1 MKRFSKFLVEADTSG
16 ATYVEMAIC
25 VAYNKLKGHKDPM
38 GAAGISSDNWA
49 KVSKPLRVIGQKVAK
64 SLKGAGN
71 VLIHSGS
78 GASKTFYKLGSD
90 TTPKTDLYGNTNSRF
105 SLKQAGDSGTGA
117 QLMSAKSGEAS
128 GVLNFAVQHLESAQ
142 PDVVVKGTKKA
153 FDILRNKMLATA
165 RNDLNVEVA
174 TGKKDFEKWYL
185 TASPRLKEV
194 QKYVLSRGSK
204 GKGGIGK
211 PKDVEKHLKAE
222 LSLLGATRMSSSA
235 SKNLAKGLTPISRD
249 KLLKMLKTYIS
260 SGMKIGDVTVSDK
273 HLEKISKKDLSKT
286 NLRKQIAEVIKVS
299 IDSTEW
305 KETLTNFF
313 TTNSELKKWI
323 VYEASSGLGKFTG
336 KASDG
341 KNYTGSITAVANS
354 ILVFDK
360 KGIKKKENIFDWSM
374 ANSSLASKLDVSYKG
389 SGRSKYIKL
398 GIAAGKEYSTN
409 VPVLT
414 ESQVFDDIIDIEYV
428 QMKYEMNE
436 LFLNEGV
443 LDWAKEKFSSA
454 SAAAKTLYSNL
465 QDIVKNF
472 YERVV
477 VKFFEKI
484 LEWVSKGITYAL
496 DILGLEIDGNVEL
509 ATPSW

>member
-1 MKRFSKFLVEADTSG
+1 MKTFSKFLVEADTSS

-25 VAYNKLKGHKDPM
+25 VAYNKLKGQKDPM
-38 GAAGISSDNWA
+38 GAAGINADNWA
-49 KVSKPLRVIGQKVAK
+49 KVSKPLRVIGQKVAG
-64 SLKGAGN
+64 SLKGVGN
-71 VLIHSGS
+71 ILIHSGS
-78 GASKTFYKLGSD
+78 GSSKTYYKLGSD
-90 TTPKTDLYGNTNSRF
+90 KTPKTDLYGNTNSRF
-105 SLKQAGDSGTGA
+105 SLKQAGESGTGA

-142 PDVVVKGTKKA
+142 PDVVVKGTRKA

-185 TASPRLKEV
+185 TSSPRLKEV
-194 QKYVLSRGSK
+194 KKYVSKVK
-204 GKGGIGK
+204 GKT
-211 PKDVEKHLKAE
+211 KDIEKHLKAE

-260 SGMKIGDVTVSDK
+260 SGMKIGNVTVSDK

-305 KETLTNFF
+305 KETLTSFF

-336 KASDG
+336 KPSDG

-465 QDIVKNF
+465 KDIVKNF
-472 YERVV
+472 YERVI

-484 LEWVSKGITYAL
+484 LEWASKGITYAL
-496 DILGLEIDGNVEL
+496 DILGIEIDGNVEL

>member
-1 MKRFSKFLVEADTSG
+1 MKTFRKFLVEADTSS

-25 VAYNKLKGHKDPM
+25 VAYNKLQGHED
-38 GAAGISSDNWA
+38 GVDAAGISSVNWA
-49 KVSKPLRVIGQKVAK
+49 KVSKPLRKIGEKVAK
-64 SLKGAGN
+64 SLTGVGK

-78 GASKTFYKLGSD
+78 GNSKTFYKLGSD
-90 TTPKTDLYGNTNSRF
+90 KTPKTDLYGNTNSRF

-128 GVLNFAVQHLESAQ
+128 GVLNFAVQHLEAAQ
-142 PDVVVKGTKKA
+142 PDVVVKGTRKA

-185 TASPRLKEV
+185 TSSPRLKEV
-194 QKYVLSRGSK
+194 KKYVSKVK
-204 GKGGIGK
+204 GKT
-211 PKDVEKHLKAE
+211 KDIEKHLKAE

-235 SKNLAKGLTPISRD
+235 SKNLVKGLKAISRD

-299 IDSTEW
+299 IDSKEW

-336 KASDG
+336 QPSDG
-341 KNYTGSITAVANS
+341 KNYTGKTTAVANS
-354 ILVFDK
+354 MLVFDK
-360 KGIKKKENIFDWSM
+360 NGIKKKENIFKWSM
-374 ANSSLASKLDVSYKG
+374 ANSSLASNLDISYKG

-398 GIAAGKEYSTN
+398 GIAAGKEYNTDVS
-409 VPVLT
+409 VLT
-414 ESQVFDDIIDIEYV
+414 ETQVFDDIVDIEYV
-428 QMKYEMNE
+428 QMQYEMNE
-436 LFLNEGV
+436 LFLNEGI
-443 LDWAKEKFSSA
+443 LNWAKAKFSSA

-465 QDIVKNF
+465 KDIVKKF
-472 YERVV
+472 YERVI

-484 LEWVSKGITYAL
+484 LEWLSKGITYTL
-496 DILGLEIDGNVEL
+496 DILGIEISGNVEL
-509 ATPSW
+509 DTPNW

>member
-1 MKRFSKFLVEADTSG
+1 
-16 ATYVEMAIC
+16 
-25 VAYNKLKGHKDPM
+25 
-38 GAAGISSDNWA
+38 
-49 KVSKPLRVIGQKVAK
+49 
-64 SLKGAGN
+64 
-71 VLIHSGS
+71 
-78 GASKTFYKLGSD
+78 
-90 TTPKTDLYGNTNSRF
+90 
-105 SLKQAGDSGTGA
+105 LKQAGESGTGA

-128 GVLNFAVQHLESAQ
+128 GVLNFAVQHLESAH
-142 PDVVVKGTKKA
+142 PDVVVKGTRKA

-185 TASPRLKEV
+185 TSSPRLKEV
-194 QKYVLSRGSK
+194 KKYVSKVK
-204 GKGGIGK
+204 GKT
-211 PKDVEKHLKAE
+211 KDIEKHLKAE

-235 SKNLAKGLTPISRD
+235 EKNLAKGLTPISRD
-249 KLLKMLKTYIS
+249 KLLKMLKTYVS
-260 SGMKIGDVTVSDK
+260 SGMKIGNVTVSDK
-273 HLEKISKKDLSKT
+273 YLEKISKKDLSKT

-305 KETLTNFF
+305 KETLTSFF

-336 KASDG
+336 KPSDG

-360 KGIKKKENIFDWSM
+360 NGIKKKENIFDWSM

-443 LDWAKEKFSSA
+443 LDWAKEKFSST

-465 QDIVKNF
+465 KDIVKNF
-472 YERVV
+472 YERVI

-484 LEWVSKGITYAL
+484 LEWASKGITYAL
-496 DILGLEIDGNVEL
+496 DILGIEIDGNVEL
-509 ATPSW
+509 DTPSW

>member
-1 MKRFSKFLVEADTSG
+1 MKTFSKFLVEADTSG

-49 KVSKPLRVIGQKVAK
+49 KVSKPLRVIGQKVAG

-78 GASKTFYKLGSD
+78 GSSKTYYKLGSD
-90 TTPKTDLYGNTNSRF
+90 KTPKTDLYGNTNSRF
-105 SLKQAGDSGTGA
+105 SLKQAGESGTGA

-142 PDVVVKGTKKA
+142 PDVVVKGTRKA

-185 TASPRLKEV
+185 TSSPRLKEV
-194 QKYVLSRGSK
+194 KKYVSKVK
-204 GKGGIGK
+204 GKT
-211 PKDVEKHLKAE
+211 KDIEKHLKAE

-260 SGMKIGDVTVSDK
+260 SGMKIGNVTVSDK

-305 KETLTNFF
+305 KETLTSFF

-336 KASDG
+336 KPSDG

-465 QDIVKNF
+465 KDIVKNF
-472 YERVV
+472 YERVI

-484 LEWVSKGITYAL
+484 LEWASKGITYAL
-496 DILGLEIDGNVEL
+496 DILGIEIDGNVEL

>member
-1 MKRFSKFLVEADTSG
+1 MKRLSKFLVEADTSG

-25 VAYNKLKGHKDPM
+25 VAYNKLKGQKDPM
-38 GAAGISSDNWA
+38 GVAGISSENWA
-49 KVSKPLRVIGQKVAK
+49 KVSKPLREIGQKVAG

-78 GASKTFYKLGSD
+78 GASKTFYKRGSD

-105 SLKQAGDSGTGA
+105 SLKQAGESGTGA

-142 PDVVVKGTKKA
+142 PDVVVKGTRKA

-185 TASPRLKEV
+185 TSSPRLKEV
-194 QKYVLSRGSK
+194 NKYVLSRGSK
-204 GKGGIGK
+204 GTGGIGK

-235 SKNLAKGLTPISRD
+235 SKNLAKRLEPISRD

-273 HLEKISKKDLSKT
+273 YLEKISKKDLSKT

-305 KETLTNFF
+305 QDTLTSFF
-313 TTNSELKKWI
+313 ENNSELKKWI
-323 VYEASSGLGKFTG
+323 VYEAASGLGKFTG
-336 KASDG
+336 KPSDG
-341 KNYTGSITAVANS
+341 SNYSGSTTAVANS

-360 KGIKKKENIFDWSM
+360 NGIKKKENIFDWSM

-465 QDIVKNF
+465 KDIVKNF
-472 YERVV
+472 YERVI

-496 DILGLEIDGNVEL
+496 DILGIEIDGNVEL
-509 ATPSW
+509 DTPSW